1 VKEKD
6 SSIRKLRDAAQ
17 EREGQLQAEVRSLT
31 TKLEQS
37 AIRIRELEWTVQDLQ
52 KDKASMIE
60 R

>member
-17 EREGQLQAEVRSLT
+17 ERESQLQAEVRSLT

-37 AIRIRELEWTVQDLQ
+37 AIRIRELEWTLQDLQ

>member
-1 VKEKD
+1 MKEKD

-17 EREGQLQAEVRSLT
+17 ERESQLQAEVRSLT

-37 AIRIRELEWTVQDLQ
+37 AIRIRELEWTLQDLQ